1 MDDSLKVGNGVYSKY
16 SSTYIDPDKNTVES
30 NDNNNYMSF
39 DSYLQLLVSQM
50 QNQDFNNPMDDS
62 EVLAQMAQYSM
73 LEGIKNMTQ
82 QSNISYATSLVG
94 QVVTV
99 DDGSGAYTGMVE
111 SVNVKNGEPW
121 LMIDGMSYKSDKV
134 TDVVDVYTFKNLM
147 ELIGKTVK
155 CKPEGSDADF
165 TGVVTNILY
174 QNGTGYVVVNEKLI
188 PIDRIELVEKPGEED
203 SDKTEGSENTDGTE
217 GTEGSNGEGNSGD
230 IEIDSITGDI
240 IIEAIATP
248 KASSKNNNKN
258 NNNTNNNTS
267 DKKNNTGNKSSSNNS
282 SSKSSQAMA
291 SSGRTATNYSTS
303 SYRAPRTGDGM
314 DIRYYGAFAL
324 IFLGAG
330 CLLAG
335 KKFK

>member
-1 MDDSLKVGNGVYSKY
+1 MDKIKKYLVTGIMCALFMALVPKTFTSADEGDMYSVTYNLTGVTVSPQVSQVEEGDGMDMTFTANEGYTLPEELPEGAIQIGGTYLSESDYIYQDGDLSIIDVFGDVVINVAGISESGDNNDPGSSSGDGSYSVTYDLYEVTASKQDGNVKEGTSYSVKLKANKGFKLNASNVAVQVNNEYVYSGY
-16 SSTYIDPDKNTVES
+16 SYNEG
-30 NDNNNYMSF
+30 
-39 DSYLQLLVSQM
+39 
-50 QNQDFNNPMDDS
+50 
-62 EVLAQMAQYSM
+62 VL
-73 LEGIKNMTQ
+73 
-82 QSNISYATSLVG
+82 
-94 QVVTV
+94 
-99 DDGSGAYTGMVE
+99 
-111 SVNVKNGEPW
+111 
-121 LMIDGMSYKSDKV
+121 
-134 TDVVDVYTFKNLM
+134 
-147 ELIGKTVK
+147 
-155 CKPEGSDADF
+155 
-165 TGVVTNILY
+165 
-174 QNGTGYVVVNEKLI
+174 
-188 PIDRIELVEKPGEED
+188 
-203 SDKTEGSENTDGTE
+203 
-217 GTEGSNGEGNSGD
+217 
-230 IEIDSITGDI
+230 EIDSVTGDI